1 MFITLFSSF
10 FFFAL
15 VMRIGSIRF
24 EDTSSPQQNFDN
36 NHVLKL
42 MLGNALV
49 TNLGEVAIVTIDTRE
64 PAWTA
69 LKGYSDHEILNVGA
83 GAGWENLGS
92 KIVILADYLNET
104 QTENPDQLLVF
115 IDGADVIYG
124 GCPANKLAEIF
135 YETVGS
141 GGIGDSKPKVVLGA
155 EMGAFPSRLMTRY
168 RIFDDRRKNTVK
180 GRWNKLDYRDFADC
194 NRTSAV
200 LGPCSD
206 PPFYQFGNTGF
217 IMGTTRDILHV
228 LSATIGYSNDQEGL
242 IEYMLMHPEQ
252 VTLDY
257 TGQLVLALHSL
268 KDSVLDVEKDA
279 ETNATRLRNRVTG
292 KIQCFVHGSGNGKRR
307 LKEIATIFGRAIL
320 NETSTTKG

>member
-1 MFITLFSSF
+1 MCATLFSSLF
-10 FFFAL
+10 FVAL

-24 EDTSSPQQNFDN
+24 EEASSPPQNFDN

-42 MLGNALV
+42 MLQGNALV

-69 LKGYSDHEILNVGA
+69 LKGYSDHDIPNVGA

-92 KIVILADYLNET
+92 KIVILADYLNAT

-155 EMGAFPSRLMTRY
+155 EM
-168 RIFDDRRKNTVK
+168 
-180 GRWNKLDYRDFADC
+180 
-194 NRTSAV
+194 
-200 LGPCSD
+200 
-206 PPFYQFGNTGF
+206 
-217 IMGTTRDILHV
+217 
-228 LSATIGYSNDQEGL
+228 
-242 IEYMLMHPEQ
+242 
-252 VTLDY
+252 
-257 TGQLVLALHSL
+257 
-268 KDSVLDVEKDA
+268 
-279 ETNATRLRNRVTG
+279 
-292 KIQCFVHGSGNGKRR
+292 
-307 LKEIATIFGRAIL
+307 
-320 NETSTTKG
+320 